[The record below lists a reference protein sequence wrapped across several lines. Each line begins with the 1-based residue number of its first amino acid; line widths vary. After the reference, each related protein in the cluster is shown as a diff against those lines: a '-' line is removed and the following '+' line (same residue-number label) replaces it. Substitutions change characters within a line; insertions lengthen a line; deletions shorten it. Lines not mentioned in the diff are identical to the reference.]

1 MNEIKIN
8 QFHNENTINIFS
20 DASITG
26 KPGKF
31 TGCYGVVAVVGDN
44 IIDQTYKIVS
54 HTTNNNS
61 EIKGI
66 RAALDIAMKYKDIYP
81 YINIFSDS
89 LISINGIRDYIN
101 KWIINPQNGMLYS
114 RTNKMVANQ
123 EIFIE
128 NYRILK
134 ELQLSSSII
143 TLYHQA
149 AHIDNNYNSLL
160 KAADSFKKSNL
171 IKGKIDL
178 NFIRYI
184 CTWNN
189 YVDTTSRSMLK
200 RNKMNDME
208 YVDPLIFTTEFGWL

>member
-26 KPGKF
+26 KAGKF

-200 RNKMNDME
+200 RNKMNNME